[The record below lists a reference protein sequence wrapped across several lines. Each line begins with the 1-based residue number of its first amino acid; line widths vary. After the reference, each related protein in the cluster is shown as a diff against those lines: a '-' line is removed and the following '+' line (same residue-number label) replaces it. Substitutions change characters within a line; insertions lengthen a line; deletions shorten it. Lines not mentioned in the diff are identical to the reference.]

1 MFEGLEWKNAFK
13 RAAIFVG
20 IWLALIYIFK
30 TAFPE
35 YVNLS
40 FDSSAD
46 IVTFVAYPVVFFF
59 LFAVFTA
66 FAERSK
72 KRRFAQLKAQKKG
85 RPGARVARRTT
96 GGSDAAEEDEE
107 TESSHLKGRYNP
119 NTSRKKA
126 ARRRRR

>member
-1 MFEGLEWKNAFK
+1 MFEGLEWKHAFK

-20 IWLALIYIFK
+20 VWLALIYVSK

-40 FDSSAD
+40 FDSTAGL
-46 IVTFVAYPVVFFF
+46 VYFLAYPVFFFF

-72 KRRFAQLKAQKKG
+72 KRRFAQQKSQKKG
-85 RPGARVARRTT
+85 RPSTRTAGAA
-96 GGSDAAEEDEE
+96 GGFNATEEDEDA
-107 TESSHLKGRYNP
+107 ESSRLKGRYNP

>member
-30 TAFPE
+30 TAFPG

-40 FDSSAD
+40 FDSSTE
-46 IVTFVAYPVVFFF
+46 IVTFLAYPVVFFF

-72 KRRFAQLKAQKKG
+72 KRRFAQLKAQKKK
-85 RPGARVARRTT
+85 PGARAARTT
-96 GGSDAAEEDEE
+96 GGSGAAEDDED
-107 TESSHLKGRYNP
+107 TESSRLKGRYNP
-119 NTSRKKA
+119 NTSRTKA

>member
-30 TAFPE
+30 TAFPG

-40 FDSSAD
+40 FDSSAE
-46 IVTFVAYPVVFFF
+46 IVTFLAYPVVFFF

-72 KRRFAQLKAQKKG
+72 KRRFAQLKAQKKAK
-85 RPGARVARRTT
+85 PGARAARAT
-96 GGSDAAEEDEE
+96 GGSGAAEDDEE
-107 TESSHLKGRYNP
+107 TESSRLKGRYNP

>member
-30 TAFPE
+30 TAFPG

-40 FDSSAD
+40 FDSSAE
-46 IVTFVAYPVVFFF
+46 IVTFLAYPVVFFF

-72 KRRFAQLKAQKKG
+72 KRRFAQLKAQKKK
-85 RPGARVARRTT
+85 PGARAARAT
-96 GGSDAAEEDEE
+96 GGSGAAEDDED
-107 TESSHLKGRYNP
+107 TESSRLKGRYNP

>member
-20 IWLALIYIFK
+20 MWLVLVYVFK

-35 YVNLS
+35 YFNLGL
-40 FDSSAD
+40 DSTAG
-46 IVTFVAYPVVFFF
+46 IVTFLAYAVFF
-59 LFAVFTA
+59 LFFFAFITA
-66 FAERSK
+66 FTERSK
-72 KRRFAQLKAQKKG
+72 KRRLAQLKAQKKG
-85 RPGARVARRTT
+85 RPTARTT
-96 GGSDAAEEDEE
+96 GGSGAAEEDGKA
-107 TESSHLKGRYNP
+107 ESGRLKGRYNP

>member
-30 TAFPE
+30 TAFPG

-40 FDSSAD
+40 FDSSTE
-46 IVTFVAYPVVFFF
+46 IVTFLAYPVVFFF

-72 KRRFAQLKAQKKG
+72 KRRFAQLKAQKKK
-85 RPGARVARRTT
+85 PGARAARAT
-96 GGSDAAEEDEE
+96 GGSGAAEDDED
-107 TESSHLKGRYNP
+107 TESSRLKGRYNP

>member
-20 IWLALIYIFK
+20 IWLVLIYIFK
-30 TAFPE
+30 TAFPG

-40 FDSSAD
+40 FDSSTE
-46 IVTFVAYPVVFFF
+46 IVTFLAYPVVFFF

-72 KRRFAQLKAQKKG
+72 KRRFAQLKAQKKK
-85 RPGARVARRTT
+85 PGARAARTT
-96 GGSDAAEEDEE
+96 GGSGAAEDDED
-107 TESSHLKGRYNP
+107 TESSRLKGRYNP

>member
-20 IWLALIYIFK
+20 IWLALIYIVK
-30 TAFPE
+30 TAFPG

-40 FDSSAD
+40 FDSSAE
-46 IVTFVAYPVVFFF
+46 IVTFLAYPVVFFF

-72 KRRFAQLKAQKKG
+72 KRRFAQLKAQKKK
-85 RPGARVARRTT
+85 PGARAARAT
-96 GGSDAAEEDEE
+96 GGSGAAEDDEE
-107 TESSHLKGRYNP
+107 TEPSRLKGRYNP

>member
-30 TAFPE
+30 TAFPG

-40 FDSSAD
+40 FDSSAE
-46 IVTFVAYPVVFFF
+46 IVTFLAYPVVFFF

-72 KRRFAQLKAQKKG
+72 KRRFAQLTAQKKAK
-85 RPGARVARRTT
+85 PGARAARAT
-96 GGSDAAEEDEE
+96 GGFDAAEDDEE
-107 TESSHLKGRYNP
+107 TESSRLKGRYNP

>member
-30 TAFPE
+30 TAFPG

-40 FDSSAD
+40 FDSSTE
-46 IVTFVAYPVVFFF
+46 IVTFLAYPVVFFF

-72 KRRFAQLKAQKKG
+72 KRRFAQLKAQKKK
-85 RPGARVARRTT
+85 PGARAARTT
-96 GGSDAAEEDEE
+96 GGSGAAEDDED
-107 TESSHLKGRYNP
+107 TESSRLKGRYNP

>member
-30 TAFPE
+30 TAFPG

-40 FDSSAD
+40 FDSSAE
-46 IVTFVAYPVVFFF
+46 IVTFLAYPVVFFF

-72 KRRFAQLKAQKKG
+72 KRRFAQLKAQKKAK
-85 RPGARVARRTT
+85 PGARAARATD
-96 GGSDAAEEDEE
+96 GSGAAEDDEE
-107 TESSHLKGRYNP
+107 TESGRLKGRYNP

>member
-1 MFEGLEWKNAFK
+1 MFEGLEWKYAFK

-20 IWLALIYIFK
+20 IWLGLIYVFK
-30 TAFPE
+30 TAFPA

-40 FDSSAD
+40 FDSTAGL
-46 IVTFVAYPVVFFF
+46 VYFLAYPVFFFF

-72 KRRFAQLKAQKKG
+72 KRRFAQLKSQKKG
-85 RPGARVARRTT
+85 SRPSARATGVT
-96 GGSDAAEEDEE
+96 GGFNE
-107 TESSHLKGRYNP
+107 TEESEGTEPIRLKGRYNP

>member
-20 IWLALIYIFK
+20 IWLALIYVFK

-35 YVNLS
+35 YVNLR
-40 FDSSAD
+40 FDSSAG
-46 IVTFVAYPVVFFF
+46 IVTFLAYPVFFFF

-72 KRRFAQLKAQKKG
+72 KRRFAQPKAQKKG
-85 RPGARVARRTT
+85 KPGVRAARTT
-96 GGSDAAEEDEE
+96 DDSYGAEEDEE
-107 TESSHLKGRYNP
+107 DELGRLKGRYNP

>member
-30 TAFPE
+30 TAFPG

-40 FDSSAD
+40 FDSSTE
-46 IVTFVAYPVVFFF
+46 IVTFLAYPVVFFF

-72 KRRFAQLKAQKKG
+72 KRRFAQLKAQKKK
-85 RPGARVARRTT
+85 PGARAARTT
-96 GGSDAAEEDEE
+96 GGSGAAEDDED
-107 TESSHLKGRYNP
+107 TESNRLKGRYNP

>member
-30 TAFPE
+30 TAFPG

-40 FDSSAD
+40 FDSSTE
-46 IVTFVAYPVVFFF
+46 IVTFLAYPVVFFF

-72 KRRFAQLKAQKKG
+72 KRRFAQLKAQKKK
-85 RPGARVARRTT
+85 PGARAARAT
-96 GGSDAAEEDEE
+96 GGSGAAGDDED
-107 TESSHLKGRYNP
+107 TESSRLKGRYNP